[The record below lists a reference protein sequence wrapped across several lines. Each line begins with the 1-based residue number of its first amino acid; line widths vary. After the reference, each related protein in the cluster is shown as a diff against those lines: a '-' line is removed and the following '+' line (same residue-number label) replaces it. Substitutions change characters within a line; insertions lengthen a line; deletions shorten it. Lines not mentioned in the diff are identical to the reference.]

1 MTGATRD
8 EGLQTNDPGRRVH
21 PESSLLQLRKGITG
35 AVAVLVVV
43 AVVDAL
49 RSSGAD
55 TRSPPAEA
63 APTETQAP
71 GRGEAPPDSEQE
83 DVAAEATLVPGFP
96 ANGAT
101 GSRSFLLDLRTGE
114 TTPLAK
120 SLARGRNFAA
130 SPDGRRIAFVARG
143 DELTPQ
149 VFVGRMD
156 GARLRQV
163 THGPRGAAWPA
174 WSPDGARI
182 AYEDWGK
189 GRRNLF
195 VLDLATG
202 ESRQVTDESLGG
214 GSQFTPDGSALVYTG
229 GDSSYP
235 ELRTVPIAGGKST
248 LVIELDEGLTDAGDG
263 SLSPDGSLVTFLA
276 GGQLLPEATH
286 CGPCR
291 IVANADGTDK
301 RLVRCYPSNPAGTW
315 SPDGSRIV
323 CQGGD
328 RENRVVV
335 VDMTTGHPFRVAK
348 GSGAVWVDNHTLLVE
363 G

>member
-1 MTGATRD
+1 
-8 EGLQTNDPGRRVH
+8 LQK
-21 PESSLLQLRKGITG
+21 RKGITWAIAG

-43 AVVDAL
+43 AVADGL
-49 RSSGAD
+49 RSPGAD
-55 TRSPPAEA
+55 TRSPPAEV
-63 APTETQAP
+63 APTETRATERP
-71 GRGEAPPDSEQE
+71 GAAPDSEQAG
-83 DVAAEATLVPGFP
+83 VAAAATPAPAFT

-101 GSRSFLLDLRTGE
+101 GLRSFLLNLRTGE
-114 TTPLAK
+114 MTPLAK
-120 SLARGRNFAA
+120 SFARGRYFAA
-130 SPDGRRIAFVARG
+130 SPDGRRLAFVARG

-149 VFVGRMD
+149 IFVGRID

-174 WSPDGARI
+174 WSPDGTRI
-182 AYEDWGK
+182 AYEDWSE

-202 ESRQVTDESLGG
+202 ESRQVTDESIGG
-214 GSQFTPDGSALVYTG
+214 GSQFTPDGSALVFTG
-229 GDSSYP
+229 GDFSYP

-248 LVIELDEGLTDAGDG
+248 LLIELDEGLTDTGGG
-263 SLSPDGSLVTFLA
+263 SLSPDGLLVTFLA
-276 GGQLLPEATH
+276 GGQLPPEAAH

-291 IVANADGTDK
+291 IVANADGTNK
-301 RLVRCYPSNPAGTW
+301 RLVHCYASNPAGTW

-323 CQGGD
+323 CQSGPGD
-328 RENRVVV
+328 RHVIV
-335 VDMTTGHPFRVAK
+335 VDMTTGHPSRVAN